1 MEIELSHPTDH
12 VENRQLDLNRYDM
25 NHSPDELQKIE
36 RIIHLVNRSEIASI
50 KSVVSGIIRVIN
62 DPESTAND
70 LIDVIE
76 TDPPLTGKVLKV
88 ANSAYYSPLNRIG
101 DIRHAVVW
109 IGLDTL
115 KELALNQK
123 IGHIF
128 NGNGKINGY
137 SRQLL
142 WKHSVTV
149 AKLSKMIFR
158 KEFGESGANAYVAGL
173 LHDIGIIVEDQYLP
187 TDFNSIL
194 KRIASEDR
202 NLSILEREVFG
213 FDHAY
218 LGMAL
223 ADNWNL
229 PQELVFAIGCHDKP
243 IGVDPDF
250 ARLASTLHI
259 AEIFSKKCYNGYMD
273 ITVEDDRLFNKCLTD
288 LEVEIHAI
296 ELIAEEVKQELSK
309 MEEQGLF

>member
-1 MEIELSHPTDH
+1 MEITVSRSHDCEKSKP
-12 VENRQLDLNRYDM
+12 LDM
-25 NHSPDELQKIE
+25 NRFDMNQSPEELQKVE

-101 DIRHAVVW
+101 DIKHAVVW

-123 IGHIF
+123 VGHIF

-137 SRQLL
+137 SRRLL

-158 KEFGESGANAYVAGL
+158 KEFGESGSNAYVAGL
-173 LHDIGIIVEDQYLP
+173 LHDIGIIVEDQYMP
-187 TDFNSIL
+187 TDFKAIT
-194 KRIASEDR
+194 KRTRSEDR

-229 PQELVFAIGCHDKP
+229 PQELVLAIGCHDQP

-250 ARLASTLHI
+250 ARLALTLHV
-259 AEIFSKKCYNGYMD
+259 AEIFSKKCYDGYTD
-273 ITVEDDRLFNKCLTD
+273 ITVKDDRLFKKCLTD
-288 LEVEIHAI
+288 LEVEFHAI
-296 ELIAEEVKQELSK
+296 ELIVDEVRQELAN
-309 MEEQGLF
+309 MEEQGLI